1 VPPDG
6 GEGPASLASPASAE
20 TSLVDAA
27 SLAAPPAASPA
38 ASGPASVTTLTQML
52 DATSHAGI
60 PAVHAVA
67 FVAVHCTHS
76 FEVRL
81 HAGVA
86 PEQSAS
92 VRHCAHLS
100 AFGPDEAQIIVR
112 HTVTPVPASPAVQL
126 PSPLAYPHLPSV
138 SQTPLVQAR
147 APFTALHVPLTG
159 AAVGRGCPFGVLGV
173 QTPA

>member
-1 VPPDG
+1 
-6 GEGPASLASPASAE
+6 LASPASTEASPVDAATE
-20 TSLVDAA
+20 ASLVDSA
-27 SLAAPPAASPA
+27 SPPASTAP
-38 ASGPASVTTLTQML
+38 SGPASVATLTQTL
-52 DATSHAGI
+52 EATSHAGI

-81 HAGVA
+81 QAGVA

-100 AFGPDEAQIIVR
+100 EFGPDEAQIIVR

-126 PSPLAYPHLPSV
+126 PSPLAYPHFPSV
-138 SQTPLVQAR
+138 SQTPLVHAR
-147 APFTALHVPLTG
+147 APFMALHVPSTG

>member
-1 VPPDG
+1 
-6 GEGPASLASPASAE
+6 LASPASTEA
-20 TSLVDAA
+20 SLVDAA
-27 SLAAPPAASPA
+27 SPPVSLEP
-38 ASGPASVTTLTQML
+38 SGPASVATLTHTL
-52 DATSHAGI
+52 DATSH
-60 PAVHAVA
+60 
-67 FVAVHCTHS
+67 T
-76 FEVRL
+76 
-81 HAGVA
+81 GVA

-92 VRHCAHLS
+92 VRHCPHLS

-138 SQTPLVQAR
+138 SQTPLVHAR
-147 APFTALHVPLTG
+147 APFMALHVPLMG